1 MSRIFI
7 AINLSENIKEELG
20 IFQKEIQDLFPS
32 ELNEIEIDEIATENI
47 AQSRGV
53 VRWVK
58 KENLHLTLV
67 FIGHIKKNQFF
78 QIAQIIKKVVQSQK
92 PLFLKFE
99 KICYGPAKIEPPRL
113 IWMELEKEK
122 ELLKLVGNLQKELFA
137 AGILGKDDK
146 REFSPHITLARIN
159 AWLWRQ
165 IEPEERPEIE
175 KDIFLNF
182 PIKSIEIMESKL
194 KKGGPVYT
202 ILESY
207 LLSND

>member
-1 MSRIFI
+1 
-7 AINLSENIKEELG
+7 
-20 IFQKEIQDLFPS
+20 
-32 ELNEIEIDEIATENI
+32 
-47 AQSRGV
+47 
-53 VRWVK
+53 
-58 KENLHLTLV
+58 
-67 FIGHIKKNQFF
+67 
-78 QIAQIIKKVVQSQK
+78 
-92 PLFLKFE
+92 
-99 KICYGPAKIEPPRL
+99 
-113 IWMELEKEK
+113 MELEKEK